1 MIFWTPDRD
10 FLCNAN
16 QEWGW
21 HEAMKRLES
30 LTEKSIR
37 EAIERGEFDNLQGK
51 GQPLDLSEN
60 PFEDPDLR
68 TVHRLLRNAGFA
80 PAWIEERKDIEAQ
93 FDVARTTLRHA
104 WRIYRPGGVSPNQ
117 EEWERNV
124 AEFRAKIAE
133 LRQRVHIYNLKAPA
147 AIFHKR
153 QLDADAIIEEIK
165 NEPAAGEGNG

>member
-1 MIFWTPDRD
+1 
-10 FLCNAN
+10 
-16 QEWGW
+16 
-21 HEAMKRLES
+21 MKRWES
-30 LTEKSIR
+30 LTEKNIR
-37 EAIERGEFDNLQGK
+37 EAIEKGEFDNLPGK

-93 FDVARTTLRHA
+93 FDLARTTLARA
-104 WRIYRPGGVSPNQ
+104 WQIYRPDGVSPSDDA
-117 EEWERNV
+117 WERNV
-124 AEFRAKIAE
+124 AEFRAKVTE

-153 QLDADAIIEEIK
+153 QLDPDAVVEEIMTSST
-165 NEPAAGEGNG
+165 E

>member
-1 MIFWTPDRD
+1 
-10 FLCNAN
+10 
-16 QEWGW
+16 
-21 HEAMKRLES
+21 MKRLES

-37 EAIERGEFDNLQGK
+37 EAIEKGEFDNLPGK

-93 FDVARTTLRHA
+93 FDLARTTLARA
-104 WRIYRPGGVSPNQ
+104 WRIYRADGVSPSDDA
-117 EEWERNV
+117 WERNV
-124 AEFRAKIAE
+124 AEFRAKVIE
-133 LRQRVHIYNLKAPA
+133 LRQRVKIYNLKAPA

-153 QLDADAIIEEIK
+153 QLDPDAVIEEIK
-165 NEPAAGEGNG
+165 TSSTG